1 MAKTNSNSITSIFT
15 VALNEDLDFKR
26 KVITIFEERIFPK
39 GSERHIDP
47 RVEFYDCTHTPL
59 LYKEMKGKEIDII
72 ARIPGIHKPVLM
84 IEIKANTREPL
95 QKSQKKE
102 GAYHKTAKNHHI
114 SLIYIIPENYE
125 HKKEIPPIAKII
137 TWETIQERAGN
148 MKVTFDTQISNF
160 VELSEKNEEINKDE
174 KEIFENEEKMLLI
187 KKISELVLY
196 NVAEVLKNKNR
207 KLFRKPQID
216 QWGIGYLYYFR
227 GTLHYLGI
235 NPVLSDY
242 ENGKYF
248 LSLAI
253 AEDYKSNKT
262 MDKIKPEHTYF
273 DNEYYHISILQDA
286 SHAGDKDVLSEIR
299 KKLKRSLKGLINDE
313 IIQSFYTY
321 YSLRSKLGEEK
332 FDALF
337 EEKPGGNDY
346 EYIINEKIHA
356 KLARTINVEK

>member
-26 KVITIFEERIFPK
+26 KVITIFEERLFPK

-137 TWETIQERAGN
+137 TWETIQERARN

-160 VELSEKNEEINKDE
+160 VDVSETN
-174 KEIFENEEKMLLI
+174 KEIDSNEKKLFSNIEQLLLI
-187 KKISELVLY
+187 KKISKLVLDK
-196 NVAEVLKNKNR
+196 VEVILDKYKRKKNR
-207 KLFRKPQID
+207 GSQED
-216 QWGIGYLYYFR
+216 QWGIGHYYDYKGSCYYF
-227 GTLHYLGI
+227 GI
-235 NPVLSDY
+235 NPPLAKV

-253 AEDYKSNKT
+253 AEDCKT
-262 MDKIKPEHTYF
+262 NAVLEPKNNHMYF
-273 DNEYYHISILQDA
+273 EDGYYYVSILQDDF
-286 SHAGDKDVLSEIR
+286 SAGDEKVLSDIR
-299 KKLKRSLKGLINDE
+299 KELKDLLINDE
-313 IIQSFYTY
+313 IRLCFETFYL
-321 YSLRSKLGEEK
+321 LRSKLGEEK
-332 FDALF
+332 FDSIF
-337 EEKPGGNDY
+337 EEKPDSNDY

-356 KLARTINVEK
+356 KLAKIVNN